1 MSGRQKKYQ
10 IDSMSC
16 TGCSAILLATTFGP
30 SAENPDSYTNVG
42 CAAEDS
48 ELSEGDELGV
58 LMCGSPPEDL
68 EGPASETPWTVFVN
82 TNWLKWCL
90 DSKEQN
96 FRS

>member
-1 MSGRQKKYQ
+1 
-10 IDSMSC
+10 MSC

-68 EGPASETPWTVFVN
+68 EGPASETP
-82 TNWLKWCL
+82 CIRDSL
-90 DSKEQN
+90 DCVCKHKLVKVVPRFQRTELSKLAG
-96 FRS
+96 